1 MAACFYADRKEAQA
15 LPITLTFHIGPFTVT
30 IRVTRKERKS
40 EDRNEKTTATPNSD
54 GVLRSSDRFINT

>member
-1 MAACFYADRKEAQA
+1 MQFEYIKKGDTGLAACFYAGRKEAQA

-40 EDRNEKTTATPNSD
+40 EDRNEKNNRHSEQ
-54 GVLRSSDRFINT
+54 